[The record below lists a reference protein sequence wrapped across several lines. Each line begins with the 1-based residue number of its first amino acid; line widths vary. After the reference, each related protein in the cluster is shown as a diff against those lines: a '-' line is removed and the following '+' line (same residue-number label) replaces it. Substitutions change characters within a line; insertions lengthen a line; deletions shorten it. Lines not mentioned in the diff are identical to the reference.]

1 MTGEDETSGA
11 NASTKLGETT
21 AQKPFGRRLRP
32 LKRQAKVSPMPLRRV
47 ANPAVPLT
55 VWRT

>member
-1 MTGEDETSGA
+1 MTGEDETSA
-11 NASTKLGETT
+11 LMRRLSWVRP
-21 AQKPFGRRLRP
+21 QKPFGRRLTP
-32 LKRQAKVSPMPLRRV
+32 LKRQANVSPMPLRRV